1 MPGRVSASE
10 VFDDDAETPEAG
22 LSFAAAVA
30 AVVVVVG
37 DVFADP
43 FGAKAVVGD
52 TTMVLGCGC
61 CADADD
67 TDDEEGN
74 DGDAEEE
81 DDEGEGSGD
90 EEGTEARLAMACAAA
105 AEETP
110 PTRVGTLA
118 ADADAG
124 TTAPALTHLELDDA
138 AGSVG
143 LLTGAGAGDGA
154 GAGANTGARMVA
166 AEMMRFGLDSG
177 FIVA

>member
-1 MPGRVSASE
+1 
-10 VFDDDAETPEAG
+10 
-22 LSFAAAVA
+22 LAAAVA

-37 DVFADP
+37 DVFVDP

-61 CADADD
+61 CADAND
-67 TDDEEGN
+67 TEDDEEDGN
-74 DGDAEEE
+74 EGDAEEE
-81 DDEGEGSGD
+81 DDEGDGSGD
-90 EEGTEARLAMACAAA
+90 KEGTDARLAMACAAA

-118 ADADAG
+118 AEADAG
-124 TTAPALTHLELDDA
+124 TTAPALTQRELDDA

-143 LLTGAGAGDGA
+143 LPTGAGGGEGA

-166 AEMMRFGLDSG
+166 PEMMRFGLDSG